1 MNGTPPGG
9 PHRRDPR
16 LAHGSTRGT
25 PGQAGQVGG
34 LVKIAASSPLYGP
47 VEMNVGDVP
56 TGNGA
61 PISARNVVPL
71 RA

>member
-1 MNGTPPGG
+1 MGTNGDEWHPPGG

-16 LAHGSTRGT
+16 LGGAGGAGRGD
-25 PGQAGQVGG
+25 